1 MFTSD
6 ATPFC
11 STNGLPATHYFRYIC
26 CCFVSKFCSTNGL
39 PATHYLYSTNGLP
52 ATHYFNQIC
61 GCFQCKFCSINGLP
75 ATHYFSYICCCFVS
89 KFYSTNGL
97 PATHYLCSTNGLPA
111 THYYGPIC
119 RFQSKL
125 CYTNGL
131 PATHYFNQI
140 CCCLQSK
147 FFSTDQEI
155 WYSLEYFFRDWN
167 HGIDICVWEIFWKQ
181 TSDIK
186 EIWSVSAHNSEIR
199 ITESKL
205 AMAMFQL
212 LSDVIFVWIFFSEIG
227 IVESTFNTV
236 KLSWSTVYD
245 ERYFGVSEIGIVE
258 LKLSSLSLSVKY
270 GYICL
275 NPNFRD

>member
-1 MFTSD
+1 MQHNHFSKKILNVSTSD
-6 ATPFC
+6 ATKFC
-11 STNGLPATHYFRYIC
+11 STNGLPATHYFNQICGCFQCKFCSINGLPATHYFRYIC

-52 ATHYFNQIC
+52 ATHYF
-61 GCFQCKFCSINGLP
+61 S
-75 ATHYFSYICCCFVS
+75 
-89 KFYSTNGL
+89 
-97 PATHYLCSTNGLPA
+97 
-111 THYYGPIC
+111 
-119 RFQSKL
+119 
-125 CYTNGL
+125 
-131 PATHYFNQI
+131 QI

-147 FFSTDQEI
+147 FFSTDQEM

-205 AMAMFQL
+205 AMAMFQP

-227 IVESTFNTV
+227 IVESKFFRVNFE
-236 KLSWSTVYD
+236 KFL
-245 ERYFGVSEIGIVE
+245 
-258 LKLSSLSLSVKY
+258 
-270 GYICL
+270 ICL
-275 NPNFRD
+275 ILQRLES

>member
-1 MFTSD
+1 MQHNHFSKKILNVSTSD
-6 ATPFC
+6 AT
-11 STNGLPATHYFRYIC
+11 
-26 CCFVSKFCSTNGL
+26 KFC
-39 PATHYLYSTNGLP
+39 STNGLP

-61 GCFQCKFCSINGLP
+61 
-75 ATHYFSYICCCFVS
+75 Y
-89 KFYSTNGL
+89 
-97 PATHYLCSTNGLPA
+97 
-111 THYYGPIC
+111 
-119 RFQSKL
+119 
-125 CYTNGL
+125 
-131 PATHYFNQI
+131 
-140 CCCLQSK
+140 CLQSK

-227 IVESTFNTV
+227 IVESKFFRVNFE
-236 KLSWSTVYD
+236 KFL
-245 ERYFGVSEIGIVE
+245 
-258 LKLSSLSLSVKY
+258 
-270 GYICL
+270 ICL
-275 NPNFRD
+275 ILQRLES

>member
-1 MFTSD
+1 MECQQ
-6 ATPFC
+6 PLC
-11 STNGLPATHYFRYIC
+11 STNGLPATHYF
-26 CCFVSKFCSTNGL
+26 S
-39 PATHYLYSTNGLP
+39 
-52 ATHYFNQIC
+52 
-61 GCFQCKFCSINGLP
+61 
-75 ATHYFSYICCCFVS
+75 
-89 KFYSTNGL
+89 
-97 PATHYLCSTNGLPA
+97 
-111 THYYGPIC
+111 
-119 RFQSKL
+119 
-125 CYTNGL
+125 
-131 PATHYFNQI
+131 QI

-227 IVESTFNTV
+227 IVESLTFLNNP
-236 KLSWSTVYD
+236 
-245 ERYFGVSEIGIVE
+245 F
-258 LKLSSLSLSVKY
+258 SSLLVVCWCSKSFECHFQRTESENRCSVWKVPFFL
-270 GYICL
+270 IL
-275 NPNFRD
+275 IFLFTF